1 MQHSNGT
8 FHGHGT
14 DDIYQ
19 CHIVPGFGVGIQP
32 TGSSRYGQVGAVS
45 SS

>member
-8 FHGHGT
+8 FHGHAT
-14 DDIYQ
+14 NDIYQ
-19 CHIVPGFGVGIQP
+19 CHIVPKIGVAIQP
-32 TGSSRYGQVGAVS
+32 TGSSRCAQARAVS